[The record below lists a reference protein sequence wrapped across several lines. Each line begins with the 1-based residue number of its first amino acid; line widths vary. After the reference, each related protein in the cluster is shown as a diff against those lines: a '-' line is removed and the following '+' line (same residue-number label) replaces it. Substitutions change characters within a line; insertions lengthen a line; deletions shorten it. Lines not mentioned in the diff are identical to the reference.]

1 MESIGKK
8 TFDVIKDHDPGLKKT
23 KGLFFD
29 RGDKP
34 NLSQMLRDAKEQ
46 REAQEK
52 QEQETEEARKA
63 HFGSLF
69 DDFQG
74 MCLSGSQLKKTDTV
88 NPRHNDSIC
97 SQRCC
102 H

>member
-1 MESIGKK
+1 M
-8 TFDVIKDHDPGLKKT
+8 IKDHDPGLRKT
-23 KGLFFD
+23 KGLFLE

-46 REAQEK
+46 REAQER

-69 DDFQG
+69 DEFQG
-74 MCLSGSQLKKTDTV
+74 T
-88 NPRHNDSIC
+88 
-97 SQRCC
+97 
-102 H
+102 